1 MTIDVYQMCLG
12 GTNKKIKFCE
22 CGKDLVGDLDK
33 IVTAINAGQKAAA
46 LGQIN
51 RLLES
56 HGPRACLLAMKGSS
70 QLQMGNLEELEKVA
84 DVFCEHYPE
93 NPIAL
98 SFAAIL
104 AATRGEGEAMIEKLQ
119 DAMEATVEGTMQ
131 ESTYAAIGLASRL
144 LAQTGRVVAAIGY
157 LQLQAAIAPEEDDTA
172 WNLLR
177 QVYATRAVP
186 GPLKYAAPPLPPP
199 EGAAWAS
206 DLEAAESPAERG
218 CWRKSVELLKALD
231 ERHPD
236 QPAILQRLAR
246 YQGWMNQLDDAATT
260 LHRLAR
266 CPSLDLDYAVEAE
279 ATAQL
284 LTAYETDTVDQILR
298 VYPVSDTQ
306 QMLEHLM
313 AAKLVTRMPIDLTKL
328 AREGSP
334 PPKAAFWLLDRHTP
348 VSGKELQMHEVPN
361 ILGEMYLYGRETDRE
376 ARLEFVTVKSSD
388 FEGKLDV
395 LAKLVSEHCGELEKE
410 ESIGQVA
417 AEAAAMSW
425 KWRLPDDTPQE
436 KREQLLYEKR
446 RDLNLNV
453 WPETPLSAL
462 DGKRPVDVAGD
473 PAYLVRLLATILIL
487 EEGAERNKND
497 FDFNELR
504 AKLNLPVRQVFS
516 PAGVPISFLSPLQLH
531 LLDLKSLPDEQLG
544 EAFQLAVLYSLS
556 RAAMRLGQ
564 ELLARPGLI
573 SRAERPQ
580 IYDMLIPLAADLDQM
595 LDFIRMAYQ
604 DVVATGQSMAPWL
617 LRELELRF
625 MSGDAERIG
634 ELVNMLQ
641 SQHIREPGVSQA
653 LYTLLVRFGVITP
666 DGKPNPALQ
675 RNQPRPSPLGSD
687 QPAAAAGAQELW
699 TPGGPQKPA
708 GGGEKPKLWMPGM
721 D

>member
-70 QLQMGNLEELEKVA
+70 QLQMGNLEELGKVTE
-84 DVFCEHYPE
+84 VFCQHYPE

-104 AATRGEGEAMIEKLQ
+104 AATRGEVDAMIGKLQ
-119 DAMEATVEGTMQ
+119 DALEATVEGTMQ

-177 QVYATRAVP
+177 QIYATRSVP
-186 GPLKYAAPPLPPP
+186 GPLKYVAPPLPPP
-199 EGAAWAS
+199 QGAAWAD
-206 DLEAAESPAERG
+206 DLEAAELPAERG
-218 CWRKSVELLKALD
+218 CWRKAVELLKALD

-246 YQGWMNQLDDAATT
+246 YQGWMNQLDDEATT
-260 LHRLAR
+260 LHRLAH
-266 CPSLDLDYAVEAE
+266 CPALDLDYAVEAE

-284 LTAYETDTVDQILR
+284 LTAYETDMVDQILR

-306 QMLEHLM
+306 RMLEHLM
-313 AAKLVTRMPIDLTKL
+313 ADKLVTRMPIDLTKL
-328 AREGSP
+328 AREGAP

-348 VSGKELQMHEVPN
+348 VSGKELEMHEVPN

-436 KREQLLYEKR
+436 KREQLLQEKR

-487 EEGAERNKND
+487 EEGSERNKSD

-504 AKLNLPVRQVFS
+504 GKLNLPLRQVFS
-516 PAGVPISFLSPLQLH
+516 SAGVPIGFLSPLQLH

-556 RAAMRLGQ
+556 RAGMRLGQ

-580 IYDMLIPLAADLDQM
+580 VYDMLIPLAADLDQM

-625 MSGDAERIG
+625 MSGDAERVG

-675 RNQPRPSPLGSD
+675 RNQPQPSPLGSD

-699 TPGGPQKPA
+699 TPGSPQKPP
-708 GGGEKPKLWMPGM
+708 GGEKPKLWMPGM